1 MYNLV
6 IEWANGGSLR
16 NYLKL
21 NFSSMTGNDKLRLAT
36 EITQGIMCLHQTG
49 IIHRELVMV
58 WLLLTT
64 TYLLNGY

>member
-1 MYNLV
+1 MLV

-36 EITQGIMCLHQTG
+36 EIAEGLMCLHQKS
-49 IIHRELVMV
+49 IVHRELVML
-58 WLLLTT
+58 WLLLPTH
-64 TYLLNGY
+64 LL